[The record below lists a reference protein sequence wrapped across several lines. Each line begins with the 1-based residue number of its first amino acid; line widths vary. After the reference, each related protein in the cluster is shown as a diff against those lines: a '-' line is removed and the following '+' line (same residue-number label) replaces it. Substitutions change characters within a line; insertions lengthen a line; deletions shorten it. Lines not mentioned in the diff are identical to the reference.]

1 MTTRIGPGNLTG
13 PAAAIIIESMTTSSA
28 HRHRQLRT
36 WFRHPA
42 GQAVLAR
49 ERAWLD
55 ALLPDLFGYYLV
67 EVGNPGCP
75 DRLRAT
81 RVRHAFRMALG
92 GSDWDPGALPTV
104 HGEADALPFDSEA
117 VDVLVLSHV
126 LEFEEAPHAV
136 LAEAERVLRP
146 EGHLLVLNFNSA
158 SHWQLWR
165 WLEPARGSQRPP
177 WTGQFYSGN
186 RLGRWLD
193 ELGFDTL
200 RRASLMFR
208 PPVQSNSWLA
218 RWRELEAWGERF
230 LPAVGG
236 VNVLLARKRVAT
248 ITPLKPRGW
257 PIRVGGRA
265 LAPRPLAGCRGE
277 GCQRAGETLS
287 CAPVPTIAQG
297 VTRGR

>member
-1 MTTRIGPGNLTG
+1 MG
-13 PAAAIIIESMTTSSA
+13 IIIDAMTTSSA

-36 WFRHPA
+36 WFQHPA

-75 DRLRAT
+75 ERLRAT

-92 GSDWDPGALPTV
+92 GSDWDAGAVPTV
-104 HGEADALPFDSEA
+104 HGEADALPFESEA

-126 LEFEEAPHAV
+126 LEFEDDPGAV

-146 EGHLLVLNFNSA
+146 EGHLLVLSFNST

-165 WLEPARGSQRPP
+165 WLEPARGAQRPP
-177 WTGQFYSGN
+177 WTGQFYSGG

-193 ELGFDTL
+193 GLGFDTL
-200 RRASLMFR
+200 QRASLMFR
-208 PPVQSNSWLA
+208 PPIQSSHWLA
-218 RWRELEAWGERF
+218 RWLELEAWGERL

-248 ITPLKPRGW
+248 ITPIKPRRW
-257 PIRVGGRA
+257 SIRAGARA
-265 LAPRPLAGCRGE
+265 LAPRPLAGARDE
-277 GCQRAGETLS
+277 GCQRSGDALS
-287 CAPVPTIAQG
+287 CAPVRTTAQ
-297 VTRGR
+297 RE